1 MFFFKISVEEKLLQL
16 SPTNLT
22 RYSPML
28 NSYIWSI
35 TTCIDHFF
43 WNYIS
48 NRLQIYVCKHCK
60 GLFADQVKFD
70 MSVLHR
76 VRYMFQVYTKILGI
90 LPKNFIWSNPWPQ
103 FAGCFLQSLCS
114 TSAEANRFIF
124 GNFWQP
130 LPAHQLKHHC
140 EKWKLF
146 VGR

>member
-35 TTCIDHFF
+35 TTCIVHLLAIG
-43 WNYIS
+43 YKS
-48 NRLQIYVCKHCK
+48 MYCKHCK

-90 LPKNFIWSNPWPQ
+90 LPKNFIWSNTLISEFVAIVPMVVFSRVCARHQGPID
-103 FAGCFLQSLCS
+103 LSLG
-114 TSAEANRFIF
+114 IF
-124 GNFWQP
+124 DRHFQHTNWNTTKKSENS
-130 LPAHQLKHHC
+130 L
-140 EKWKLF
+140 
-146 VGR
+146 